1 MTEEVYLDELEGKVV
16 EISKTFDAPHNTVV
30 IESDGIFYYLRL
42 DENDHESVKAACSAL
57 SEGKKLRLK
66 MTFEVVN

>member
-1 MTEEVYLDELEGKVV
+1 MAEEIYLDELEGDVV

-42 DENDHESVKAACSAL
+42 DDDYSVRAACSAL
-57 SEGKKLRLK
+57 SEGKKLRVK
-66 MTFEVVN
+66 MILEVVN